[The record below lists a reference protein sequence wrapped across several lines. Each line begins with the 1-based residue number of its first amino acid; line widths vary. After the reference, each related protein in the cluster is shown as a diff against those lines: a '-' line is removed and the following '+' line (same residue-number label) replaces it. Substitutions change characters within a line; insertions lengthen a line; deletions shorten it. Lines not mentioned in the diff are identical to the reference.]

1 LSCAGQDGAGV
12 MLGLAAKSSDRS
24 YRRTASG
31 CYRARIAIAFCC
43 AIVLYVFGHIIA
55 GIFVDRLDL
64 ASDDRTV
71 AIVIAVSTAVYLVL
85 LAIPFMPAAELGVA
99 MLVVFG
105 AKASLP
111 IYGSTVA
118 ALTLAYLVGR
128 LLSARTVA
136 AVLGHLGLGAARNFS
151 LQLESLSSE
160 ERQSLLATLLPSRM
174 AGSVVRLRFLV
185 FVVLFNLPGNVVI
198 GGGGGIAL
206 LAGMSKLFSLHAYL
220 LTVALAVAPV
230 PLLVYLAG

>member
-1 LSCAGQDGAGV
+1 
-12 MLGLAAKSSDRS
+12 MPGLAARSSDKSQRRIS
-24 YRRTASG
+24 AGRYRV
-31 CYRARIAIAFCC
+31 RISIAFCC
-43 AIVLYVFGHIIA
+43 AIVLYVFDHITA
-55 GIFVDRLDL
+55 GIFVDRIDL
-64 ASDDRTV
+64 ASDDRSV
-71 AIVIAVSTAVYLVL
+71 AAVIAVATAVYLVL

-128 LLSARTVA
+128 LLSAETVA
-136 AVLGHLGLGAARNFS
+136 AALGHVGLGMARDF
-151 LQLESLSSE
+151 LLWLEPLSSE
-160 ERQSLLATLLPSRM
+160 ERQNLLAALLPSRM

-185 FVVLFNLPGNVVI
+185 FAVLFNLPGNVVI
-198 GGGGGIAL
+198 GGGVGIAL
-206 LAGMSKLFSLHAYL
+206 LAGMSKVFSLPAYL

>member
-1 LSCAGQDGAGV
+1 
-12 MLGLAAKSSDRS
+12 MTPGLAGEPSDKSQ
-24 YRRTASG
+24 RRTSAG
-31 CYRARIAIAFCC
+31 PYRVRIAIAFCSV
-43 AIVLYVFGHIIA
+43 IMLYVLGHIIA
-55 GIFVDRLDL
+55 GTFVDHIHL
-64 ASDDRTV
+64 ASDDRSV
-71 AIVIAVSTAVYLVL
+71 AAVIAVATAVYFVL
-85 LAIPFMPAAELGVA
+85 LAIPFMPAAELGVV

-128 LLSARTVA
+128 LLSAESVA
-136 AVLGHLGLGAARNFS
+136 TALGHLGLGMARDF
-151 LQLESLSSE
+151 LLRLDPLSSE
-160 ERQSLLATLLPSRM
+160 ERQSLLAALLPSRI

-185 FVVLFNLPGNVVI
+185 FAVLFNLPGNVVI

-206 LAGMSKLFSLHAYL
+206 LAGMSKLFSLPAYL